1 MNFRGAVNFG
11 ETTLKK
17 VEDQKVK
24 KAEAQKAQ
32 AQGRMMTRPVV
43 FESATLCV
51 HSELLTSPLSVAK
64 EFKVE
69 TNQSDHAIVMS

>member
-1 MNFRGAVNFG
+1 MNFRNTVNFG

-17 VEDQKVK
+17 AEDQKVK

-32 AQGRMMTRPVV
+32 AQGRMMTGPVV

-51 HSELLTSPLSVAK
+51 HSELQVLCQLQRSSKLRP
-64 EFKVE
+64 
-69 TNQSDHAIVMS
+69 TNQIMQ